1 MAGHEWEDWFERE
14 EFIGQISDIRV
25 QNLQVEREVVQKRT
39 FTRWMN
45 LHLEKCDPPIEVHDL
60 FRDIQDGRILMAL
73 LEELSGCKLLHGF
86 KKSSHRIFRLNNIAK
101 VLSFLEERNVKL
113 VSIDA
118 ADVADGN
125 SSIILGLIWNII
137 LFFQIKE
144 LTGNIRS
151 QFPSSSSLSSIPTS
165 SDSDT
170 SFSSTPSDERQS
182 ASTAMREHSK
192 AIKKLLQ
199 WVQKRTRKYS
209 VAVQDFGKSWTS
221 GLAFLAVIKSI
232 DTSLVD
238 MRKALLR
245 SARENLEDAFRIAH
259 FSLGIPRLLEPED
272 VMINAPDEQSIM
284 TYVSQFLEHFPGI
297 EEPEEPCKLIER
309 SVSMGR
315 LNFRDPDFNH
325 TRNGAY
331 RSRVRERSYM
341 FQKDCAQPPPKILI
355 SSVSED
361 RGAMSPHFRPA
372 ASRSWS
378 TEDFLM
384 DSPHM
389 DDNSSSVVEDPKEPD
404 SEVLPNSISNSP
416 QLSYT
421 HSPTGSSVPE
431 SVNTESVMGDS
442 AISSPDSWVESEFGV
457 MPEKFCESRSDSS
470 LCDSGTA
477 WDVYRATPV
486 EVTTLDEG
494 FVPSIVDRV
503 SDDQSITESYIDE
516 GIYSLTSLESTQE
529 KVQGRTGKNQKD
541 NQEVKEKEAN
551 LENHNQDLS
560 LEQMPGQKEV
570 VSKQMDTIL
579 SQKDEVP
586 REREPSFGLCDAEQL
601 ANSSVGDLLE
611 TDQTNQS
618 QPSPNTELPPPDQIE
633 ELVEQTSV
641 EASTYRKPEGLKE
654 GVDVTGNAQ
663 DGEGLFNGQTDGL
676 SERNN
681 SEKVE
686 VKTECQKTDSSL
698 EEKREESRDESE
710 IVKEEDEGVKKTQSE
725 ASEGVLRGYPDPQE
739 KISTET
745 CDALANTHPTNQ
757 GGESI
762 PSPDPCVDINIPL
775 ISISSEPEEQDEEET
790 CGPEGQD
797 HVGDEDVPQP
807 EASESKETGTD
818 VTSPENPD
826 ELSCDSNEED
836 TSNLPEI
843 SSGLIS
849 ENVKEIAPEQITD
862 GHLDDTDEHDIRN
875 SSNADISGPDTK
887 DNMEISE
894 AEQESPHHNSQTGD
908 TDKDLICQSST
919 DAETHPVNTEQD
931 INSTGQPDGH
941 QDKQGDT
948 IPVNLTATTQQNT
961 DPGNVQPNGKMGTLC
976 FEPTVVSRDMDLFYT
991 DFDRSSPTE
1000 DLVGDLMEPM
1010 DLFYPDKEEPMFTE
1024 PPDNEMQSW
1033 PSVLSVSAL
1042 EPAPASETLP
1052 EDKPLNLLEEDFRN
1066 GGDLLQE
1073 QDKVIPKL
1081 NQEIDKASEPQEQC
1095 LLPEEKMGGL
1105 WGGDVP
1111 LNGSDHTEAELQSP
1125 GSARENTEPVRCDSK
1140 ISSRQEESQIP
1151 PVLRHRKGARFTEA
1165 MDNQTAVTALTRK
1178 ADDAESDCWWSD
1190 SWEPYLLLLLWL
1202 LLYCFWL
1209 LPQMD
1214 LKSLPSLLLN
1224 LNH

>member
-170 SFSSTPSDERQS
+170 SYSSTPSNERQS
-182 ASTAMREHSK
+182 ASAAMREHSR

-232 DTSLVD
+232 DSSLVD

-259 FSLGIPRLLEPED
+259 FSLGIARLLEPED
-272 VMINAPDEQSIM
+272 VMINTPDEQSIM
-284 TYVSQFLEHFPGI
+284 TYVAQFLEHFPGI
-297 EEPEEPCKLIER
+297 EEPEKPCKLIER
-309 SVSMGR
+309 SVSMGG
-315 LNFRDPDFNH
+315 LNYRDPDFHH
-325 TRNGAY
+325 TRNGA
-331 RSRVRERSYM
+331 SRGRVKERSFM
-341 FQKDCAQPPPKILI
+341 FEKDSSQPPPKILI

-361 RGAMSPHFRPA
+361 RGILSPRFRPA

-378 TEDFLM
+378 TEEFLM

-389 DDNSSSVVEDPKEPD
+389 DDNSSSVVEDPNEPD

-431 SVNTESVMGDS
+431 LVNTESVMGDS

-457 MPEKFCESRSDSS
+457 MPEKLCESRSDSS

-486 EVTTLDEG
+486 EVTNLDEG
-494 FVPSIVDRV
+494 FVPAIGDRV

-516 GIYSLTSLESTQE
+516 GICSLSSLESTQE
-529 KVQGRTGKNQKD
+529 RNQGNTEKYQED
-541 NQEVKEKEAN
+541 NQEVKETEEN
-551 LENHNQDLS
+551 LENHEQDLS
-560 LEQMPGQKEV
+560 AEDTKEV
-570 VSKQMDTIL
+570 DSKQMDAIL
-579 SQKDEVP
+579 PQKDEVP
-586 REREPSFGLCDAEQL
+586 TEQEPSFGLRDAEEL
-601 ANSSVGDLLE
+601 ANSTVGDLLE

-618 QPSPNTELPPPDQIE
+618 QPRSNTELPPPGHIE
-633 ELVEQTSV
+633 KLVQNSV
-641 EASTYRKPEGLKE
+641 EASIHKEPEGLKE
-654 GVDVTGNAQ
+654 ALDITGNAQ
-663 DGEGLFNGQTDGL
+663 DCKGLFNGQTDSL

-681 SEKVE
+681 PEEVE
-686 VKTECQKTDSSL
+686 VETECQKTDYSL
-698 EEKREESRDESE
+698 EEEKDKSKDESE
-710 IVKEEDEGVKKTQSE
+710 IVKEKDEGVKEIQSE
-725 ASEGVLRGYPDPQE
+725 ASEVLTGYPDPQE
-739 KISTET
+739 KIPTET
-745 CDALANTHPTNQ
+745 GDSHSTNQ
-757 GGESI
+757 DGESI
-762 PSPDPCVDINIPL
+762 PNSYPCMGINIPL
-775 ISISSEPEEQDEEET
+775 ISISSESKEQDEEET
-790 CGPEGQD
+790 SGPEGQD
-797 HVGDEDVPQP
+797 HAGDEDVPQT
-807 EASESKETGTD
+807 EAHGSKGTD
-818 VTSPENPD
+818 TDVNRAEYPD
-826 ELSCDSNEED
+826 ELACDSNEGD
-836 TSNLPEI
+836 ASKLA
-843 SSGLIS
+843 
-849 ENVKEIAPEQITD
+849 EIAEKATTLEQITD
-862 GHLDDTDEHDIRN
+862 RHLDDTDEHDIRN
-875 SSNADISGPDTK
+875 SLNAHISGLETID
-887 DNMEISE
+887 DMEISE
-894 AEQESPHHNSQTGD
+894 DKEEPPQTGD
-908 TDKDLICQSST
+908 TDKDLIGQSST

-931 INSTGQPDGH
+931 IDSTYQPDEH
-941 QDKQGDT
+941 QDKLEET
-948 IPVNLTATTQQNT
+948 IPATTQQNT
-961 DPGNVQPNGKMGTLC
+961 DPENIQP
-976 FEPTVVSRDMDLFYT
+976 S
-991 DFDRSSPTE
+991 E
-1000 DLVGDLMEPM
+1000 DLVGDFMEPM

-1042 EPAPASETLP
+1042 QPAPASDTLP
-1052 EDKPLNLLEEDFRN
+1052 EDQPLNLLEDDIRN

-1073 QDKVIPKL
+1073 QEEVITKL
-1081 NQEIDKASEPQEQC
+1081 TQETDKASELQEQC
-1095 LLPEEKMGGL
+1095 LLPEQRSGGL
-1105 WGGDVP
+1105 WDGDVP
-1111 LNGSDHTEAELQSP
+1111 PDGSDLSEAELQSSD
-1125 GSARENTEPVRCDSK
+1125 SARENTEAVRCDSRS
-1140 ISSRQEESQIP
+1140 SSRQEDIQIP
-1151 PVLRHRKGARFTEA
+1151 PLLRHRKGARFTEA
-1165 MDNQTAVTALTRK
+1165 TDNQTAVTAPTRK
-1178 ADDAESDCWWSD
+1178 DDNAESDSWWSD
-1190 SWEPYLLLLLWL
+1190 SCEPYLLLLLWL

>member
-118 ADVADGN
+118 VDVADGN

-170 SFSSTPSDERQS
+170 SNSSTPSNERQS
-182 ASTAMREHSK
+182 ASAAMREHSR

-209 VAVQDFGKSWTS
+209 VAVKDFGKSWTS

-232 DTSLVD
+232 DSSLVD

-245 SARENLEDAFRIAH
+245 GARENLEDAFRIAH
-259 FSLGIPRLLEPED
+259 FSLGIARLLEPED
-272 VMINAPDEQSIM
+272 VMINTPDEQSIM
-284 TYVSQFLEHFPGI
+284 TYVAQFLEHFPGI
-297 EEPEEPCKLIER
+297 EEPEKPCKLIER
-309 SVSMGR
+309 SVSMGG
-315 LNFRDPDFNH
+315 LNYRDPDFHH
-325 TRNGAY
+325 TRNGAC
-331 RSRVRERSYM
+331 RSRVKERSIM
-341 FQKDCAQPPPKILI
+341 FEKDSSQPPPKILI

-361 RGAMSPHFRPA
+361 RGILSPRFRPA

-378 TEDFLM
+378 TEEFLM

-389 DDNSSSVVEDPKEPD
+389 ADNSSSVVEDPNEPD

-431 SVNTESVMGDS
+431 LVNTESVMGDS
-442 AISSPDSWVESEFGV
+442 AISSPDSWVDSEFGV
-457 MPEKFCESRSDSS
+457 MPEKLCESRSDSS

-486 EVTTLDEG
+486 EVTNLDEG
-494 FVPSIVDRV
+494 FVPAIGDSV

-516 GIYSLTSLESTQE
+516 GIYSLSSLESTQE
-529 KVQGRTGKNQKD
+529 KNQGHTEKNQED
-541 NQEVKEKEAN
+541 NQEVKETKEN
-551 LENHNQDLS
+551 LENHEQDLS
-560 LEQMPGQKEV
+560 LEQVPGQNEAEVTKEV
-570 VSKQMDTIL
+570 DSKQMVAIL
-579 SQKDEVP
+579 PQKDEVP
-586 REREPSFGLCDAEQL
+586 AEQEPSFGLCDAEEL
-601 ANSSVGDLLE
+601 ANSTVGDLIE

-618 QPSPNTELPPPDQIE
+618 QPSSNTELPPP
-633 ELVEQTSV
+633 
-641 EASTYRKPEGLKE
+641 EASTHKEPEGLKE
-654 GVDVTGNAQ
+654 AVDMDAQ
-663 DGEGLFNGQTDGL
+663 NCEGLFNGQT
-676 SERNN
+676 ERNN
-681 SEKVE
+681 PEEVE
-686 VKTECQKTDSSL
+686 VETECQKTDSSL
-698 EEKREESRDESE
+698 EDEKEKSKDESE
-710 IVKEEDEGVKKTQSE
+710 IVKEKHEGVKEIQSE
-725 ASEGVLRGYPDPQE
+725 ASEEVLRGYPDPQE

-745 CDALANTHPTNQ
+745 CDSHSTNQ
-757 GGESI
+757 GGGSI
-762 PSPDPCVDINIPL
+762 PSSDPCMGINIPL
-775 ISISSEPEEQDEEET
+775 ISISSEPEEQDEEEKS
-790 CGPEGQD
+790 GPEGQD
-797 HVGDEDVPQP
+797 HAGDEDVPQT
-807 EASESKETGTD
+807 EAHGSKGTGTD
-818 VTSPENPD
+818 VNSAEYPD
-826 ELSCDSNEED
+826 ELACDSNEEGA
-836 TSNLPEI
+836 SNLAEI
-843 SSGLIS
+843 ASSLIS
-849 ENVKEIAPEQITD
+849 EKATTLKQITD
-862 GHLDDTDEHDIRN
+862 RHLDDTDEHDIRN
-875 SSNADISGPDTK
+875 SSNTHISGSETID
-887 DNMEISE
+887 DMEISE
-894 AEQESPHHNSQTGD
+894 DKQEPPHRNSQTGD
-908 TDKDLICQSST
+908 TDKDLIGQSST
-919 DAETHPVNTEQD
+919 DAETNLVNTEQD
-931 INSTGQPDGH
+931 IDSTYPPDDH
-941 QDKQGDT
+941 QDKMEET
-948 IPVNLTATTQQNT
+948 IPATTQQNT
-961 DPGNVQPNGKMGTLC
+961 DPENIQPNGKMGALC
-976 FEPTVVSRDMDLFYT
+976 FEQIGSSRDMDLFYT

-1042 EPAPASETLP
+1042 QPAPASETLP
-1052 EDKPLNLLEEDFRN
+1052 EDQPLNLPEEDIRN

-1073 QDKVIPKL
+1073 QDEVIAKL
-1081 NQEIDKASEPQEQC
+1081 SQETDEASELQEQC
-1095 LLPEEKMGGL
+1095 LLPEERSGGL
-1105 WGGDVP
+1105 WDGDVP
-1111 LNGSDHTEAELQSP
+1111 LDGSDLSEAELQSLD
-1125 GSARENTEPVRCDSK
+1125 SARENTEPMRCDSRS
-1140 ISSRQEESQIP
+1140 SSRQEDNQIP

-1165 MDNQTAVTALTRK
+1165 TDNQTAVTAPTRK
-1178 ADDAESDCWWSD
+1178 DDNAESDSWWSD
-1190 SWEPYLLLLLWL
+1190 SCEPYLLLLLWL